1 MLLFTCNTPFSFIIS
16 IFIKESRGGNI
27 NFFKINLKNNFSG
40 VMPCKV
46 SKAASSPAAGCKG
59 TLLAHP
65 RPMSATHTVNGRGT
79 KSGEQTQNI
88 GKDAGFPSMNG
99 RNTDDGI
106 FISGNRIM
114 QRTAANA
121 KHQQQYTFMLSD
133 AIFHKSNIA
142 KRTAAFSLYH
152 PATRLS
158 INDYF
163 R

>member
-1 MLLFTCNTPFSFIIS
+1 
-16 IFIKESRGGNI
+16 
-27 NFFKINLKNNFSG
+27 
-40 VMPCKV
+40 MPCKV

-121 KHQQQYTFMLSD
+121 KHQQQYTVMLSD

-152 PATRLS
+152 PATGIS